1 MRTFTV
7 SHFPLFSVRK
17 TVVSF
22 FAFYFLLGDRI
33 VLKQNKIQVAF
44 VHNTK
49 RFPFIL

>member
-1 MRTFTV
+1 VRTFSVT
-7 SHFPLFSVRK
+7 FSFVLVRK

-49 RFPFIL
+49 RCPFIL